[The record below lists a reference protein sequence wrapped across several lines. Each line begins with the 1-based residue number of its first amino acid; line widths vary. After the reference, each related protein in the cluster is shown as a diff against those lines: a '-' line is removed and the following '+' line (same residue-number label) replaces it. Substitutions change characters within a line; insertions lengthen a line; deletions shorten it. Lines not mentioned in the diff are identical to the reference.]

1 MRTRRWPLPRASLPP
16 RGCLN
21 NNITKVSSR
30 ALWVDFNRAVGVSNY
45 MAEAILSKK
54 ERVEALL
61 AIYTSQKT
69 ERLRKQTAAA
79 HERAQRGDVA
89 RSIN

>member
-1 MRTRRWPLPRASLPP
+1 
-16 RGCLN
+16 
-21 NNITKVSSR
+21 
-30 ALWVDFNRAVGVSNY
+30 
-45 MAEAILSKK
+45 MAEAIYRKK

-69 ERLRKQTAAA
+69 ERLRKQAAAA